1 MPDLILKFLLGI
13 VILLASTQLFV
24 KTAKK
29 ISEAFK
35 LSPLIIG
42 ITVVAIGTS
51 LPELA
56 FSLMALI
63 KHDIGLAMGNIV
75 GSNIVNILLVFPVGI
90 LVAKLRVGSTKTQRS
105 AIFLLLISGLF
116 LTLQVATKISSQ
128 IVGFFLISLA
138 LVITLVEYFL
148 GASGRSGEDKKMFE
162 KKSRVNITP
171 AILVLPIFLIAGII
185 IGSYLAV
192 NAVEG
197 FSLIT
202 GISTTVLGLSL
213 TAVVT
218 SLPELMTTIFSQEEH
233 QAKLTVGNILGS
245 NIYNL
250 LLIGGII
257 NLLAGRNGI
266 PPKDW
271 IIFGFVTVFFVLLLK
286 KYSAKN
292 ISRRFGL
299 VLLVM
304 FIFYI
309 ISIAW
314 KF

>member
-1 MPDLILKFLLGI
+1 MLNLILEFLLGI

-90 LVAKLRVGSTKTQRS
+90 LVAKLRVGSTKTQRN

-116 LTLQVATKISSQ
+116 LTLQVVTKISSQ
-128 IVGFFLISLA
+128 IAGFILVSLA
-138 LVITLVEYFL
+138 LVVTLIEYFL
-148 GASGRSGEDKKMFE
+148 GVSGRSEEDKKMFE
-162 KKSRVNITP
+162 KKSKVKISPTV
-171 AILVLPIFLIAGII
+171 LVLPIFLIVGII
-185 IGSYLAV
+185 AGSYLAV

-202 GISTTVLGLSL
+202 GVSTTVLGLSL
-213 TAVVT
+213 TAIVT

-266 PPKDW
+266 PSKDW
-271 IIFGFVTVFFVLLLK
+271 IIFGLVTVVFVFLLK

-292 ISRRFGL
+292 IPKRYGL
-299 VLLVM
+299 ILLTL

-309 ISIAW
+309 MSMAW

>member
-1 MPDLILKFLLGI
+1 MLNLILKFLLGI

-29 ISEAFK
+29 ISGAFK

-90 LVAKLRVGSTKTQRS
+90 LVAKLRVGSTKTQRN

-116 LTLQVATKISSQ
+116 LTLQVVTKISSQ
-128 IVGFFLISLA
+128 IAGFILVSLA
-138 LVITLVEYFL
+138 LVVTLIEYFL
-148 GASGRSGEDKKMFE
+148 GVSGRSEEDKKMFE
-162 KKSRVNITP
+162 KKSKVKISPTV
-171 AILVLPIFLIAGII
+171 LVLPIFLIVGII
-185 IGSYLAV
+185 AGSYLAV

-202 GISTTVLGLSL
+202 GVSTTVLGLSL
-213 TAVVT
+213 TAIVT

-266 PPKDW
+266 PSKDW
-271 IIFGFVTVFFVLLLK
+271 IIFGLVTVVFVFLLK

-292 ISRRFGL
+292 IPKRYGL
-299 VLLVM
+299 ILLTL

-309 ISIAW
+309 MSMAW